1 MILFLFSKESLA
13 AAGRA
18 RIEKQKEIDLAK
30 IETRRIEALEKLNI
44 KYEHWDKAAKTIG
57 YIGITSLF
65 LLFSIIF
72 GNDLIKL
79 ISFYFNEFKQYLKK
93 RKETT
98 KVEEEPK
105 EENVRI
111 QMEYSKKLGQNLE
124 KVYFKLVKVNAINKR
139 KNKKIKLNLE
149 KQTI

>member
-1 MILFLFSKESLA
+1 LFSKESLA

-18 RIEKQKEIDLAK
+18 RIEKQKEIDSAK
-30 IETRRIEALEKLNI
+30 IEKRRIEALEKLNI
-44 KYEHWDKAAKTIG
+44 KYEHWDKAAKSFG

-79 ISFYFNEFKQYLKK
+79 ISFYFNEFKLYWKR

-98 KVEEEPK
+98 KVEGEPK
-105 EENVRI
+105 EDNVRI
-111 QMEYSKKLGQNLE
+111 QMELSKKLEQDLE
-124 KVYFKLVKVNAINKR
+124 KVYFELVKVNGDNKR
-139 KNKKIKLNLE
+139 KNKN
-149 KQTI
+149 KQPLY